1 VVAVFLND
9 APEKA
14 VILNEVAVILNE
26 VAVILNEV
34 AMEAEA
40 VAMEEEEAVGT
51 VEAVEAVEEEKEE
64 AVLEEEEEEAV
75 ETVAVGPQVKILQE
89 CLRQNLVGI
98 RQGEQE
104 CKWQSQRLGTPR
116 LVMAVP

>member
-1 VVAVFLND
+1 MVAVFLND

-26 VAVILNEV
+26 VA
-34 AMEAEA
+34 MEAEA
-40 VAMEEEEAVGT
+40 EAMEEEEAVGT
-51 VEAVEAVEEEKEE
+51 VEAVEEEKEE
-64 AVLEEEEEEAV
+64 AALEEEEVVGAV

-89 CLRQNLVGI
+89 CLRQNRVGI

-104 CKWQSQRLGTPR
+104 CKWQSHRLGTPR

>member
-1 VVAVFLND
+1 MVAVILND
-9 APEKA
+9 APED
-14 VILNEVAVILNE
+14 
-26 VAVILNEV
+26 AVILNEV
-34 AMEAEA
+34 AMEVAVILNDVAEA
-40 VAMEEEEAVGT
+40 EAMEEEEAVGT

-64 AVLEEEEEEAV
+64 EALEEEEGVGAV
-75 ETVAVGPQVKILQE
+75 ETVAVGPRVKILQE
-89 CLRQNLVGI
+89 CFLVGI